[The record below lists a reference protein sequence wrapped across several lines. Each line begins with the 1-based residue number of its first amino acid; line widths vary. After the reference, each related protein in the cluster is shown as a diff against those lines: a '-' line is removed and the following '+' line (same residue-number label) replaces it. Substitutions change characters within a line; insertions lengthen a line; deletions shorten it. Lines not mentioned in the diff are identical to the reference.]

1 MNKVISALM
10 CVVLIAGLSGVAF
23 ADLTQS
29 ATTRVAYNVVP
40 TVGITVQTP
49 AIPDYQI
56 TDNVLATGPKIDVVF
71 SIHSNSEQ
79 LQFTAGATRLY
90 KGGVNTSPYYLIP
103 TKGVN
108 FACANA
114 SIIDGA
120 TNLQP
125 YGSATTVNEWDA
137 LQAGPVVFESATRGT
152 FSQLCTLTFQWASI
166 DLELPPGQYSGY
178 VKLIAS
184 VVPVGEPALGAPVL
198 R

>member
-1 MNKVISALM
+1 MNKVSSALLGL
-10 CVVLIAGLSGVAF
+10 VLIAGLSGVAL
-23 ADLTQS
+23 ADSTAT
-29 ATTRVAYNVVP
+29 ATTRVAYNVVS
-40 TVGITVQTP
+40 TVGVTVQTP
-49 AIPDYQI
+49 AISDYQI

-90 KGGVNTSPYYLIP
+90 KGGVNTSAYNLSQ

-114 SIIDGA
+114 GIIDGA

-125 YGSATTVNEWDA
+125 YGPATTVNGWDA

-152 FSQLCTLTFQWASI
+152 FSQLCTLTFQWTSN

-184 VVPVGEPALGAPVL
+184 VVPVGGPALGAPVL